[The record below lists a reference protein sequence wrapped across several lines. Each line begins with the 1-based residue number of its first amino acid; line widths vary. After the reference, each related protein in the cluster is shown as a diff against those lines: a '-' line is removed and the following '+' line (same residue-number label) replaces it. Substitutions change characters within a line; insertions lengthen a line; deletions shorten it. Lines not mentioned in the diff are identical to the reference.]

1 MKGTLFSADFVFDSS
16 DNARLLEINTDTALV
31 LEAVENYLDFTDFGT
46 ILSDSSLDTLHII
59 YKPFH
64 SFSPLIDFSVG
75 GWSMQVSLEN
85 VEIPV
90 NYTFSLGINNANS
103 ISKVS
108 LKFIPEDELFEF
120 LSKIL

>member
-1 MKGTLFSADFVFDSS
+1 
-16 DNARLLEINTDTALV
+16 
-31 LEAVENYLDFTDFGT
+31 
-46 ILSDSSLDTLHII
+46 
-59 YKPFH
+59 
-64 SFSPLIDFSVG
+64 LIDFSVG

>member
-1 MKGTLFSADFVFDSS
+1 MKKTKKQI
-16 DNARLLEINTDTALV
+16 EI
-31 LEAVENYLDFTDFGT
+31 
-46 ILSDSSLDTLHII
+46 
-59 YKPFH
+59 
-64 SFSPLIDFSVG
+64 
-75 GWSMQVSLEN
+75 EN